1 LGRDNDYS
9 IKNATFSKGSS
20 LAKARSWLARGK
32 FDMRVPLLMPDLD
45 LPPQQA
51 VTVSC
56 WLIPLGRAVFEG
68 DRLLEL
74 AAGEVS
80 VDLPAPAAGR
90 LVHKSVAE
98 GDVVAVNQ
106 VLGIIQAG

>member
-1 LGRDNDYS
+1 
-9 IKNATFSKGSS
+9 
-20 LAKARSWLARGK
+20 
-32 FDMRVPLLMPDLD
+32 MRVPLVMPDLD

-56 WLIPLGRAVFEG
+56 WLVPLGRAVFEG

-74 AAGEVS
+74 AAGEVT

-90 LVHKSVAE
+90 LVQKSVAE
-98 GDVVAVNQ
+98 GELVAVNQ
-106 VLGIIQAG
+106 VLGMIDAE